1 MHGAQ
6 TCTCVQS
13 YVQGFCTCN
22 GREVRTG
29 GNLPGNF
36 FSKVMTGR
44 SALVALTASW
54 QMFCMH
60 LILQSKLVRHQP
72 RSGSQYLP
80 MQDCAGGN
88 LSVDAPV
95 ADEMR
100 SSCLAVDGMT
110 LTVSAVASWN
120 GPLPAPPLLA
130 LAPFGSVRPPT
141 LLQTTRDSPAAPDA
155 QASWVSRRGV
165 SSYEPP

>member
-60 LILQSKLVRHQP
+60 LIIQSKLVRHQP
-72 RSGSQYLP
+72 RSGSRYPP
-80 MQDCAGGN
+80 MQVRASTN
-88 LSVDAPV
+88 LSVDASV
-95 ADEMR
+95 ALR
-100 SSCLAVDGMT
+100 CAQAVLAVGDMI
-110 LTVSAVASWN
+110 LTVGAIAPWN
-120 GPLPAPPLLA
+120 VPLPAPPHWSTYRVRNKSQKLSKA
-130 LAPFGSVRPPT
+130 SHPASDNKRQSRDPRCPGVMSV
-141 LLQTTRDSPAAPDA
+141 A
-155 QASWVSRRGV
+155 
-165 SSYEPP
+165 